1 MDVSALPM
9 PFVGLSWWAI
19 AIVYAGYLF
28 GAYIRGAFG
37 FGSNLPSVLVSA
49 WVLPPHHAVLLITV
63 VAGTMQIQLL
73 PQGIRGATY
82 SRVIP
87 VIIAMTMGGALGV
100 WLLTFLKGDWLL
112 IVLAVVVFSL
122 VMMDVY
128 RIMERVGRRINIK
141 SPRVT
146 SGAAV
151 VSSTVGTL
159 SGGGAI
165 YLLVP
170 FLKAAATSPLDFRSS
185 NIMIAGISMLI
196 RLLMLSTTGLITFE
210 LIVDAVALMPAVFL
224 GVAGGTRFFKASAPE
239 QFFKALQWVML
250 IAASLLLIKGLFA
263 LNAAYG

>member
-1 MDVSALPM
+1 M
-9 PFVGLSWWAI
+9 VGHRRRLRR
-19 AIVYAGYLF
+19 LF
-28 GAYIRGAFG
+28 IRRIHPWCVRLWVEPAVG
-37 FGSNLPSVLVSA
+37 FGKRVGA
-49 WVLPPHHAVLLITV
+49 TAHAVLLITV

-73 PQGIRGATY
+73 PQGVPPAY
-82 SRVIP
+82 SRVVP
-87 VIIAMTMGGALGV
+87 VGDIGGAFGV

-112 IVLAVVVFSL
+112 VVLAIVVFSL
-122 VMMDVY
+122 VLMDVY

-141 SPRVT
+141 SPRIT